1 MSFFER
7 IQSDMYQAMKAGEK
21 SRSTALRSAL
31 ARLKDQKI
39 EKRSDLTEAEEIKIL
54 QTLVKQRR
62 ESITAYEKG
71 GRDDLVQQESFEI
84 SVYEKYLPQMMTPE
98 EIKQLVQAI
107 VRETGAGGLS
117 DIGRVMPL
125 VMQRGAGRIDGK
137 TAQQLVREAL
147 S

>member
-7 IQSDMYQAMKAGEK
+7 IQADMYQAMKAGDK